1 MGLVDPEELEDDFEI
16 EFSQITGSSRHPAIP
31 FWSARSP
38 DLAPTSGQRRRRYS
52 RIAALVAIISLV
64 LINSLTL
71 SGIFP
76 AGLPFV
82 SSTLSREGMTAH
94 AAGDSWFIA
103 APASAP
109 PAHPDQWGGLPGDTA
124 EQNSGIQLRTVTGI
138 GDSTVFVATQYMDAN
153 GVQRPVRSN
162 FFHLAATYRGELV
175 TWYLKFPDVEAGTH
189 PWGAIGRPKSP
200 ALRWRHRAGE
210 VCSITA
216 WAGRALPELLLSSD
230 PGHGSPVATWATIT
244 RVASSG
250 CYAYQVDTPTKT
262 MVLVFEATVAP

>member
-38 DLAPTSGQRRRRYS
+38 DMASTSGQRRRRYS

-76 AGLPFV
+76 VGLPFV
-82 SSTLSREGMTAH
+82 SSTLSGEGMTAH
-94 AAGDSWFIA
+94 AAGDSWFMLRQRPLHLPTLTNGA
-103 APASAP
+103 ACPVTPLSK
-109 PAHPDQWGGLPGDTA
+109 LR
-124 EQNSGIQLRTVTGI
+124 EQLRTVTGI

-162 FFHLAATYRGELV
+162 FFHLADTYRGELV
-175 TWYLKFPDVEAGTH
+175 TWYLKFPDVESVLIRGTQLDG
-189 PWGAIGRPKSP
+189 PNPLLFDGGIEQANFDRNYMGGR
-200 ALRWRHRAGE
+200 
-210 VCSITA
+210 T
-216 WAGRALPELLLSSD
+216 LPELLLSSD
-230 PGHGSPVATWATIT
+230 PSHGSPVASWTTIT

-250 CYAYQVDTPTKT
+250 CYAYQIDTPTKT
-262 MVLVFEATVAP
+262 MVLVFEAAVAP